1 MGVAAKILAEQL
13 HHYGDGHALWN
24 PSPRDGQE
32 LSIGDVGFIDQEGT
46 FTRFFNVMENSDSEL
61 NKCCGHLPDG
71 FKPLKANKK
80 LMLQSI
86 KNHRPPG
93 ALTSSSVGHVNAKL
107 HAGA

>member
-46 FTRFFNVMENSDSEL
+46 FTRFFNVMENLVFRKGEIMV
-61 NKCCGHLPDG
+61 C
-71 FKPLKANKK
+71 
-80 LMLQSI
+80 
-86 KNHRPPG
+86 
-93 ALTSSSVGHVNAKL
+93 SSVSL
-107 HAGA
+107 CD